1 MCVQKISLNITKGA
15 WLLMSCS
22 VISFAGWSQA
32 NTVSSG
38 GTAPGGNGSA
48 TYSVGQV
55 VYEEVSGSNA
65 ALIQGVQQPFELFT
79 VNIIES
85 ELVSLSVYPNPTV
98 QQLTL
103 SFGEQ
108 PKEAFSYALF
118 DYQGRL
124 IMTDQVSE
132 QQTII
137 DLGECANASY
147 VLHVMD
153 HQSTVAVIEI
163 IKN

>member
-1 MCVQKISLNITKGA
+1 MRTQKIVRNILNGLIM
-15 WLLMSCS
+15 MSGS
-22 VISFAGWSQA
+22 VISSLGWSQV

-38 GTAPGGNGSA
+38 GTAIGSNGSA

-65 ALIQGVQQPFELFT
+65 SLNQGVQQPFELFT
-79 VNIIES
+79 ANIIES
-85 ELVSLSVYPNPTV
+85 TLVSLSVYPNPTV

-103 SFGEQ
+103 AFGEQ
-108 PKEAFSYALF
+108 PKESYSYALF

-132 QQTII
+132 PQTII

-147 VLHVMD
+147 LLHVMD
-153 HQSTVAVIEI
+153 HQATVAVIEI